1 MSIRR
6 DVAAGETIYREGDVA
21 DSMCF
26 LLSGSV
32 SVLLTIDGNSR
43 TRRLATLGPG
53 VAFGEMALL
62 DEGRRSA
69 HVVADRDS
77 VVVELP
83 IAAFGQL
90 GTREPHLA
98 RTLYANL
105 ARNLS
110 HRVRSANSQLRALEQ

>member
-1 MSIRR
+1 
-6 DVAAGETIYREGDVA
+6 
-21 DSMCF
+21 MCF
-26 LLSGSV
+26 LLSGAV
-32 SVLLTIDGNSR
+32 SVLLSLDGNGR

-69 HVVADRDS
+69 ARRRRPRQRGRRAADRR
-77 VVVELP
+77 LRT
-83 IAAFGQL
+83 L
-90 GTREPHLA
+90 GSREPHLA

-110 HRVRSANSQLRALEQ
+110 HRVRSANGQLRALDQ